1 VTEVQALRQATRDV
15 VSLETPIGEDSDTEL
30 GHLIEDEQAESPSS
44 AAIDADRKTQVE
56 AALETLGS
64 RERRVLQLR
73 FGLTDGHQRALDE
86 VARRM
91 GTSRETVRQ
100 MERNALKKLRING
113 ADALR
118 AYAG

>member
-1 VTEVQALRQATRDV
+1 MK
-15 VSLETPIGEDSDTEL
+15 S
-30 GHLIEDEQAESPSS
+30 
-44 AAIDADRKTQVE
+44 QVE
-56 AALETLGS
+56 AALETLDA

-73 FGLTDGHQRALDE
+73 FGLGDGHQRALDE

-100 MERNALKKLRING
+100 LERHGLRKLRAAG

-118 AYAG
+118 VYAAD